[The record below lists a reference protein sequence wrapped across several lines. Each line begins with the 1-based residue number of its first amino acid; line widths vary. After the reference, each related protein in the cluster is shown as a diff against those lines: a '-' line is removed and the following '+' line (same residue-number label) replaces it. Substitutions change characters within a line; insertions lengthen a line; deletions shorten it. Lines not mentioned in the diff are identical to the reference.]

1 MRCLQTFER
10 ENANILKDIESAL
23 THWMEIIVHSQFT
36 VEQKCFL
43 WQNTLAHMAGYH
55 QNCIHAPMIGPGWN
69 LARNMVA
76 MQALKGFLD
85 ATQFV
90 IEKCCGIYSTQSNES
105 LHRRKLKFATK
116 DVKWGF
122 TWHARAMV
130 PFFHGI

>member
-1 MRCLQTFER
+1 M
-10 ENANILKDIESAL
+10 
-23 THWMEIIVHSQFT
+23 
-36 VEQKCFL
+36 
-43 WQNTLAHMAGYH
+43 
-55 QNCIHAPMIGPGWN
+55 NCKSWN
-69 LARNMVA
+69 LIGFRLIVDLNFAHQFMVA